1 MLLALCS
8 MRTLYLRNVPD
19 EVAERLESL
28 SREAG
33 MSVSAYAVKG
43 LSMLS
48 AQEHNRQVFARLQ
61 SIDGPSLDDVV
72 EELHRSRESR

>member
-1 MLLALCS
+1 MLALRN

-19 EVAERLESL
+19 EVVERLESL

-48 AQEHNRQVFARLQ
+48 AQEHNRRVFARLQ
-61 SIDGPSLDDVV
+61 PIEGPSMDDVV
-72 EELHRSRESR
+72 QELHRSRESR

>member
-1 MLLALCS
+1 

-19 EVAERLESL
+19 DVVERLESL

-43 LSMLS
+43 LGALS
-48 AQEHNRQVFARLQ
+48 AQEHNRRVFARLQ
-61 SIDGPSLDDVV
+61 PVAGPSLDDVV
-72 EELHRSRESR
+72 EELHRGRESR